1 MQTYLRV
8 SRDREA
14 RTIVLIREV
23 REGPDVGV
31 GVDEA
36 HSKMAQTLIPPPHSD
51 VGAPVVDHGR
61 AVTEVGDVSC
71 RDKS

>member
-1 MQTYLRV
+1 
-8 SRDREA
+8 
-14 RTIVLIREV
+14 
-23 REGPDVGV
+23 V